1 MVDRSKSSESAKD
14 KKKRAGQARKR
25 TRGSGG
31 VVAIRE
37 GVWRVDVEIKRDP
50 VTGHRRRVSRRVYG
64 TREEAEVALAR
75 LRVADRENRLTI
87 GGTRARSVDAV
98 FELYQQAV
106 ETGVVELAPSTAVT
120 ARGACRRMAETRIE
134 GQRFGDIPLSRL
146 TWQEIEA
153 LYAAMR
159 AAGMGVDWIRRCA
172 TVLARTLELAR
183 KRGLIDSNPSKD
195 AARPRTNRVKP
206 FAPTNEEVRKLL
218 EVVSRV
224 DPELADMATIL
235 ASTGM
240 RKGELLGLQW
250 SEVDVR
256 KGEVSV
262 SAAITD
268 GGPGVGVLRKATK
281 RSDWRDVPL
290 TTSAVGAF
298 KRQRKRRRDLLSS
311 DPLPDDYVF
320 PALFEGSVPMRPDAL
335 SNRWAAARGRSTITM
350 QHLRHYAATAMLD
363 AGESYRT
370 VGDILGNSEST
381 LRLHYDGRTD
391 VGKRRAIAALELH
404 DDANDD
410 APAKAGTGQRARG
423 SKRTTS
429 RA

>member
-1 MVDRSKSSESAKD
+1 MVDRPKHSTKT
-14 KKKRAGQARKR
+14 GTR

-31 VVAIRE
+31 IVAIRD
-37 GVWRVDVEIKRDP
+37 GVWRVDVEIDRDP
-50 VTGHRRRVSRRVYG
+50 ETGRRRRVSRRVYG
-64 TREEAEVALAR
+64 TRQDAELALSR
-75 LRVADRENRLTI
+75 LRVADHENRLPI
-87 GGTRARSVDAV
+87 GGSRARKVDAV
-98 FELYQQAV
+98 FELYQRAV

-120 ARGACRRMAETRIE
+120 VRGACRRMAETPVHGR
-134 GQRFGDIPLSRL
+134 RFGDTPLSRL

-153 LYAAMR
+153 LYASMR

-172 TVLARTLELAR
+172 TVLARSLELAR

-206 FAPTNEEVRKLL
+206 FAPTTEQVRKLL
-218 EVVSRV
+218 EVVARA
-224 DPELADMATIL
+224 DPELGDMATIL
-235 ASTGM
+235 ANTGM

-250 SEVDVR
+250 ADVNLRKSEVN
-256 KGEVSV
+256 V

-290 TTSAVGAF
+290 TSSAVGAF
-298 KRQRKRRRDLLSS
+298 KRQRTRRRDLLRSA
-311 DPLPDDYVF
+311 PLPDDYVF
-320 PALFEGSVPMRPDAL
+320 PAPFEGSVPMRPDAL
-335 SNRWAAARGRSTITM
+335 SNRWAAARGKSTVTL

-391 VGKRRAIAALELH
+391 VGKRRAIAALELE
-404 DDANDD
+404 DDASEGVSPKKSAGREAR
-410 APAKAGTGQRARG
+410 APGRA
-423 SKRTTS
+423 
-429 RA
+429 